1 VADPTDDRTS
11 LVSPAAPPARE
22 FELDRFQLEA
32 IAALDAGQSVLVSAP
47 TGSGKTVVA
56 EHAVERALAEGGKV
70 FYTTPIKALSNQ
82 KFADLRRRHGADR
95 VGLLTGDNAINGDAP
110 VVVMTTEVL
119 RNMIYARSRALDGL
133 RFVVLDEVHYLQDAY
148 RGPVWEEVIIHTPI
162 DVKLVCLSATVSN
175 APELADWLS
184 TVRGPTATVLEDR
197 RPIEL
202 VNLFAV
208 DDRTSERFH
217 LIPTLVDGKPNPRG
231 ELFDQTAPRGATS
244 SRDRTRRRYA
254 TPRRLDVIDELDQR
268 DLLPAIY
275 FIFSRAACDD
285 AVQACAK
292 AGLRLTTAEDRH
304 QIRAIAERRV
314 RGLSDQDLLVL
325 GYDRWLAALES
336 GVAAH
341 HAGMVPPFKEAV
353 EECFAAGLVKAVFAT
368 ETLALGIN
376 MPARTVVIEKLTKW
390 TGERHEFLTP
400 GQYTQLTGRAGRRGI
415 DEIGHAVVLW
425 SPFVPFGDVAS
436 LAASRSFVLTSS
448 FRPTFNMAA
457 NLVRRYSADEA
468 HHLLNLSFAQYQSD
482 RAVVRLETRA
492 ARREEALA
500 TLRERVS
507 CDRGDV
513 LEYLAL
519 VDAERERDGE
529 RRRGPAATDAHPFA
543 SLKPGDVIRV
553 RGGKNA
559 GRAAVLSVAQRRGGN
574 LRVRGVTEARRILTL
589 NEDDYDREPE
599 VVGHVPL
606 PEPFTPHSAA
616 YQRKV
621 AEALRRLPVRSG
633 GRGRRGSP
641 ADAGER
647 DTPAW
652 RHPVADC
659 PDRTE
664 HLRAARQLRR
674 AEREVAQLRRE
685 IDSHTESLALTF
697 DRVLQLLDAWGYLD
711 GWRLTERGERLVH
724 IFHESDLLIAECL
737 TEGLFDDLDVASL
750 AGLASCFTYEHR
762 SPLPPDPPWFPNDV
776 VRHRVDHLVRLAG
789 ELNADEKRSRLP
801 LTRMPDPSFFA
812 LAHAWAAGETLDH
825 LLADEALS
833 GGDFVRNAKQLID
846 LVRQIGDAAPDPATA
861 RTARAAA
868 DALFRGVV
876 AAASQVDGA
885 DPAA

>member
-1 VADPTDDRTS
+1 
-11 LVSPAAPPARE
+11 
-22 FELDRFQLEA
+22 
-32 IAALDAGQSVLVSAP
+32 
-47 TGSGKTVVA
+47 
-56 EHAVERALAEGGKV
+56 
-70 FYTTPIKALSNQ
+70 
-82 KFADLRRRHGADR
+82 
-95 VGLLTGDNAINGDAP
+95 
-110 VVVMTTEVL
+110 MTTEVL
-119 RNMIYARSRALDGL
+119 RNMIYARSPALDGL
-133 RFVVLDEVHYLQDAY
+133 RFVILDEVHYLQDAY

-162 DVKLVCLSATVSN
+162 DVRLVCLSATVSN
-175 APELADWLS
+175 AVELADWLS

-217 LIPTLVDGKPNPRG
+217 LIPTLVDGRPNPRG
-231 ELFDQTAPRGATS
+231 ELFDQSTPRGATG

-254 TPRRLDVIDELDQR
+254 TPRRLDVVDELDQR

-285 AVQACAK
+285 AVQSCAK
-292 AGLRLTTAEDRH
+292 AGLRLTTTEDRH
-304 QIRAIAERRV
+304 QIRSIAERRL
-314 RGLSDQDLLVL
+314 RGLSDADLGVL

-341 HAGMVPPFKEAV
+341 HAGMVPPFKETV
-353 EECFAAGLVKAVFAT
+353 EECFAAGLVKVVFAT

-415 DEIGHAVVLW
+415 DDIGHAVVLW

-457 NLVRRYSADEA
+457 NLVRRYPADQA

-492 ARREEALA
+492 ARRDEALA
-500 TLRERVS
+500 TLRERLR
-507 CDRGDV
+507 CERGDV

-519 VDAERERDGE
+519 VDAERQGADD
-529 RRRGPAATDAHPFA
+529 RRRKPGVPGNHPFA

-574 LRVRGVTEARRILTL
+574 LRVRGVTESRRILTL

-599 VVGHVPL
+599 VVGQIVL

-621 AEALRRLPVRSG
+621 AEELRRLPVRSG
-633 GRGRRGSP
+633 GRGRRERG
-641 ADAGER
+641 DAGEP
-647 DTPAW
+647 TESASW

-659 PDRTE
+659 PDR
-664 HLRAARQLRR
+664 A
-674 AEREVAQLRRE
+674 
-685 IDSHTESLALTF
+685 
-697 DRVLQLLDAWGYLD
+697 
-711 GWRLTERGERLVH
+711 
-724 IFHESDLLIAECL
+724 
-737 TEGLFDDLDVASL
+737 
-750 AGLASCFTYEHR
+750 
-762 SPLPPDPPWFPNDV
+762 
-776 VRHRVDHLVRLAG
+776 
-789 ELNADEKRSRLP
+789 
-801 LTRMPDPSFFA
+801 
-812 LAHAWAAGETLDH
+812 
-825 LLADEALS
+825 
-833 GGDFVRNAKQLID
+833 
-846 LVRQIGDAAPDPATA
+846 
-861 RTARAAA
+861 
-868 DALFRGVV
+868 
-876 AAASQVDGA
+876 
-885 DPAA
+885 